1 MALLDIQ
8 PEVNPI
14 EYTHFDSWFEYEEGD
29 EEDGHY
35 MDAEDATPQQLSD
48 QANDIL
54 DSWED
59 TLSIKIDREGLDFS
73 TWDAVYDSFGT
84 VAFQVAEA
92 GYDVY
97 VSDEQGFIEV
107 YKEVE
112 PTFIIHKGEAYGI

>member
-29 EEDGHY
+29 DEDGHY

-48 QANDIL
+48 QANDVL

-73 TWDAVYDSFGT
+73 TWDAVYESFDT
-84 VAFQVAEA
+84 VAEQIAEA

-97 VSDEQGFIEV
+97 VSDDQLFIEI
-107 YKEVE
+107 YNPIKE
-112 PTFIIHKGEAYGI
+112 